1 MQTMATKQKQT
12 KTKTQTQKGTKTKT
26 AVIPAGYKVIERAPN
41 WDFEKNPVI
50 AGRRGE
56 TKDVTMD
63 RGKATEREV
72 RNFIVEDKVV
82 GDVVVWE
89 SSGLRE
95 LFDRTD
101 DGDDIRIEFLGYG
114 EPPVDKDTGK
124 QAVNRDTGEKMAA
137 PKLFAAAV
145 KK

>member
-1 MQTMATKQKQT
+1 MAKTQKKTQT
-12 KTKTQTQKGTKTKT
+12 KTKSKTKT
-26 AVIPAGYKVIERAPN
+26 PNIPSGYKIIERAPN
-41 WDFEKNPVI
+41 WDFEKNPII

-63 RGKATEREV
+63 RGKETEREV
-72 RNFIVEDKVV
+72 RNFILEDKVI

-101 DGDDIRIEFLGYG
+101 EGDDIRIEYLGLG
-114 EPPVDKDTGK
+114 DVPL
-124 QAVNRDTGEKMAA
+124 NRDTGKPAVGDDGKQMAR

>member
-1 MQTMATKQKQT
+1 MATKTQKKTQTNT
-12 KTKTQTQKGTKTKT
+12 KTKSKAKTPN
-26 AVIPAGYKVIERAPN
+26 IPAGYKVIERAPN
-41 WDFEKNPVI
+41 WDFEKNPII

-56 TKDVTMD
+56 TKEITMD
-63 RGKATEREV
+63 RGKHSEREV
-72 RNFIVEDKVV
+72 RNFILEDKVI

-101 DGDDIRIEFLGYG
+101 DGDDIRIEYLGLG
-114 EPPVDKDTGK
+114 DVP
-124 QAVNRDTGEKMAA
+124 VNRDTGKPAVNAETGEPMAR